1 MVRLEQNSFFIKTKK
16 EKTAIDIKNT
26 KFGNSREYLISEDT
40 LKNKDF
46 ENIVNC
52 GKSLCK
58 IFEKEA
64 QIIFS
69 KGQEIKITSF
79 QEFYDALISFGEK
92 SLNIQRYK
100 GLGEMN
106 PEQLWDTA
114 MNPETRTL
122 LKVNINDI
130 EEAKDIFS
138 TLMGDVVED
147 RKKFIETNS
156 LVAENIDF

>member
-1 MVRLEQNSFFIKTKK
+1 MWN
-16 EKTAIDIKNT
+16 
-26 KFGNSREYLISEDT
+26 
-40 LKNKDF
+40 
-46 ENIVNC
+46 
-52 GKSLCK
+52 LCK

-64 QIIFS
+64 LIIFS
-69 KGQEIKITSF
+69 KGQETKINSF
-79 QEFYDALISFGEK
+79 QEFYDALINFGEK

-130 EEAKDIFS
+130 EDAKDIFS

-147 RKKFIETNS
+147 RKKFIENNS

>member
-1 MVRLEQNSFFIKTKK
+1 M
-16 EKTAIDIKNT
+16 EKNLCKV
-26 KFGNSREYLISEDT
+26 
-40 LKNKDF
+40 F
-46 ENIVNC
+46 EN
-52 GKSLCK
+52 
-58 IFEKEA
+58 EA
-64 QIIFS
+64 FINFP

-79 QEFYDALISFGEK
+79 QEFYDALISFGER

-138 TLMGDVVED
+138 TLMGDVVEN

>member
-1 MVRLEQNSFFIKTKK
+1 
-16 EKTAIDIKNT
+16 
-26 KFGNSREYLISEDT
+26 
-40 LKNKDF
+40 
-46 ENIVNC
+46 
-52 GKSLCK
+52 
-58 IFEKEA
+58 
-64 QIIFS
+64 
-69 KGQEIKITSF
+69 
-79 QEFYDALISFGEK
+79 
-92 SLNIQRYK
+92 
-100 GLGEMN
+100 
-106 PEQLWDTA
+106 

>member
-1 MVRLEQNSFFIKTKK
+1 
-16 EKTAIDIKNT
+16 
-26 KFGNSREYLISEDT
+26 
-40 LKNKDF
+40 
-46 ENIVNC
+46 
-52 GKSLCK
+52 
-58 IFEKEA
+58 
-64 QIIFS
+64 
-69 KGQEIKITSF
+69 
-79 QEFYDALISFGEK
+79 
-92 SLNIQRYK
+92 
-100 GLGEMN
+100 MN

-156 LVAENIDF
+156 SSGRKY

>member
-1 MVRLEQNSFFIKTKK
+1 
-16 EKTAIDIKNT
+16 
-26 KFGNSREYLISEDT
+26 
-40 LKNKDF
+40 
-46 ENIVNC
+46 
-52 GKSLCK
+52 
-58 IFEKEA
+58 
-64 QIIFS
+64 
-69 KGQEIKITSF
+69 
-79 QEFYDALISFGEK
+79 
-92 SLNIQRYK
+92 
-100 GLGEMN
+100 MN

-138 TLMGDVVED
+138 TLMGDVVEN

>member
-1 MVRLEQNSFFIKTKK
+1 
-16 EKTAIDIKNT
+16 
-26 KFGNSREYLISEDT
+26 
-40 LKNKDF
+40 
-46 ENIVNC
+46 
-52 GKSLCK
+52 
-58 IFEKEA
+58 
-64 QIIFS
+64 
-69 KGQEIKITSF
+69 
-79 QEFYDALISFGEK
+79 
-92 SLNIQRYK
+92 
-100 GLGEMN
+100 MN

-130 EEAKDIFS
+130 EGAKDIFT

>member
-1 MVRLEQNSFFIKTKK
+1 
-16 EKTAIDIKNT
+16 
-26 KFGNSREYLISEDT
+26 
-40 LKNKDF
+40 
-46 ENIVNC
+46 
-52 GKSLCK
+52 
-58 IFEKEA
+58 
-64 QIIFS
+64 
-69 KGQEIKITSF
+69 
-79 QEFYDALISFGEK
+79 
-92 SLNIQRYK
+92 
-100 GLGEMN
+100 MN

>member
-1 MVRLEQNSFFIKTKK
+1 M
-16 EKTAIDIKNT
+16 EKAYV
-26 KFGNSREYLISEDT
+26 KF
-40 LKNKDF
+40 LKMKPW
-46 ENIVNC
+46 
-52 GKSLCK
+52 L
-58 IFEKEA
+58 
-64 QIIFS
+64 IFS
-69 KGQEIKITSF
+69 KGQEIKITTF

-156 LVAENIDF
+156 

>member
-1 MVRLEQNSFFIKTKK
+1 
-16 EKTAIDIKNT
+16 
-26 KFGNSREYLISEDT
+26 
-40 LKNKDF
+40 
-46 ENIVNC
+46 
-52 GKSLCK
+52 
-58 IFEKEA
+58 
-64 QIIFS
+64 
-69 KGQEIKITSF
+69 
-79 QEFYDALISFGEK
+79 
-92 SLNIQRYK
+92 
-100 GLGEMN
+100 MN

-130 EEAKDIFS
+130 EEAKDIFT

>member
-1 MVRLEQNSFFIKTKK
+1 MK
-16 EKTAIDIKNT
+16 
-26 KFGNSREYLISEDT
+26 
-40 LKNKDF
+40 
-46 ENIVNC
+46 
-52 GKSLCK
+52 
-58 IFEKEA
+58 
-64 QIIFS
+64 
-69 KGQEIKITSF
+69 
-79 QEFYDALISFGEK
+79 K

>member
-1 MVRLEQNSFFIKTKK
+1 
-16 EKTAIDIKNT
+16 
-26 KFGNSREYLISEDT
+26 
-40 LKNKDF
+40 
-46 ENIVNC
+46 
-52 GKSLCK
+52 
-58 IFEKEA
+58 
-64 QIIFS
+64 
-69 KGQEIKITSF
+69 
-79 QEFYDALISFGEK
+79 
-92 SLNIQRYK
+92 
-100 GLGEMN
+100 MN

-156 LVAENIDF
+156 LVAENIDY